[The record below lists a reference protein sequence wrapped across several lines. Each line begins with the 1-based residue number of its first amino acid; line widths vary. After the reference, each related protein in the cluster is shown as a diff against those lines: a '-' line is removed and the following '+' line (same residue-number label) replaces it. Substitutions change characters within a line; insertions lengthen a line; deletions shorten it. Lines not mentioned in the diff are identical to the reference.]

1 MKINKRKNE
10 NIRNKF
16 CSDYYNKLLPL
27 FLSMESIRRKYLW
40 ETFWTTVFVIFFPI
54 IFVILPIVFRYHFD
68 GYEIFSVYG
77 NYYFVNL
84 IFGAMFPVGV
94 VFSPILYICFFT
106 GESYL
111 EIKKKFQKEL
121 KEHCLQDVLKSFGNI
136 KPSVFTEKDIS
147 LIAKSGLDFYFSNT
161 NRASHSSKIE
171 CDDCMSGEYKGVKFK
186 LMELSNGYYSWGR
199 LIISFSSNKTIKCP
213 AIITQKGQTPKSSTD
228 KKVSRLAFIFSAEI
242 IAAIFVWNWLY
253 RAYQD
258 FLTYEGDIGYLCKFS
273 ALLVLL
279 ALPLIC
285 FIIYT
290 VKKII
295 HAWVTSKNEKV
306 KLEDGQFEVASE
318 DDVEARYLITPT
330 FLERLKNLQKVYGK
344 KSSIKCA
351 FFEDQIMFAIRTK
364 KDFFEL
370 GTLWAPMSDT
380 KQIEEFYSEMTAIY
394 DMIDYFKLNEKTR
407 L

>member
-1 MKINKRKNE
+1 MKIDKRKKSDT
-10 NIRNKF
+10 RNKF

-27 FLSMESIRRKYLW
+27 FLSMEPVRRKYLW
-40 ETFWTTVFVIFFPI
+40 DAFWTTVIVMLFPI
-54 IFVILPIVFRYHFD
+54 IFVILPFVFIHHFGEYD
-68 GYEIFSVYG
+68 IFSEYG
-77 NYYFVNL
+77 KFYFINL
-84 IFGAMFPVGV
+84 IFTAIFPVGV
-94 VFSPILYICFFT
+94 FVTPILYISLLT
-106 GESYL
+106 GEFYL

-121 KEHCLQDVLKSFGNI
+121 KEYCLQDVLKSFGNI
-136 KPSVFTEKDIS
+136 KPSDFTEKDIS
-147 LIAKSGLDFYFSNT
+147 LIAQSGLDFYLSES

-199 LIISFSSNKTIKCP
+199 LIISFSSNKTIKSP
-213 AIITQKGQTPKSSTD
+213 AIITPKGQTPRSSTD
-228 KKVSRLAFIFSAEI
+228 EKASMHTFILGCEVVALISL
-242 IAAIFVWNWLY
+242 FVWLHIT
-253 RAYQD
+253 YQNY
-258 FLTYEGDIGYLCKFS
+258 LTFERISD
-273 ALLVLL
+273 LVLMIFAIL
-279 ALPLIC
+279 CFGIPLIC

-290 VKKII
+290 VKEIT
-295 HAWVTSKNEKV
+295 HAWITSKNEKV
-306 KLEDGQFEVASE
+306 KLEDSQFEVASE

-344 KSSIKCA
+344 KSTIQCA
-351 FFEDQIMFAIRTK
+351 FFENQIMFAIRTK

-380 KQIEEFYSEMTAIY
+380 KQIEEFYSEITAIY